1 MVWLSVGLLDY
12 LPKKTKHKSRVSKPT
27 HMDVSVVIPFL
38 DEEESLPELYQQLTD
53 VLASTKWSYELIFV
67 DDGSQDKGWKFV
79 RSAAKNDA
87 SVRGVKFTRNFG
99 KSQALHVGFD
109 LAQGDVV
116 FTMDADLQDSPKEL
130 PALYEMLNKE
140 NLDVVSGWKKIRHDP
155 LFGKTIPSKFFNWAA
170 RQFSGI
176 PLHDFNCG
184 LKAYKK
190 EVVKA
195 IQVHGEMHRYIPLLA
210 KHAGYRAIGEHVVQ
224 HSARK
229 YGKTKFG
236 ADRFVKGFLDL
247 VTLLF
252 VQRFGKRPMH
262 FFGLIGSLMLNT
274 GFGFALYLGI
284 DKLYLETEG
293 RLITERPEFY
303 LALTTMILGSQFFLA
318 GFLAELFMRS
328 RNKSPNYRISET
340 L

>member
-1 MVWLSVGLLDY
+1 
-12 LPKKTKHKSRVSKPT
+12 
-27 HMDVSVVIPFL
+27 MDVSVVIPFL

-67 DDGSQDKGWKFV
+67 DDGSQDKGWEFV
-79 RSAAKNDA
+79 RSVAKNDS
-87 SVRGVKFTRNFG
+87 SVRAVKFTRNFG

-130 PALYEMLNKE
+130 PALYEMLIKE

-252 VQRFGKRPMH
+252 IQRFGKRPMH
-262 FFGLIGSLMLNT
+262 FFGLIGSLMLIT

-328 RNKSPNYRISET
+328 RNKSPNYRIRET

>member
-1 MVWLSVGLLDY
+1 
-12 LPKKTKHKSRVSKPT
+12 
-27 HMDVSVVIPFL
+27 MDVSVVIPFL

-67 DDGSQDKGWKFV
+67 DDGSQDKGWEFV
-79 RSAAKNDA
+79 RSTAKNDA
-87 SVRGVKFTRNFG
+87 SVRAVKFTRNFG

-116 FTMDADLQDSPKEL
+116 FTIDADLQDSPKEL
-130 PALYEMLNKE
+130 PVLYKKLLKE
-140 NLDVVSGWKKIRHDP
+140 ELDVVSGWKKVRHDP
-155 LFGKTIPSKFFNWAA
+155 LFSKTIPSKFFNWAA

-184 LKAYKK
+184 LKAYKN

-195 IQVHGEMHRYIPLLA
+195 IHLHGEMHRYIPLSA
-210 KHAGYRAIGEHVVQ
+210 KYAGYNAIGEHVVK

-236 ADRFVKGFLDL
+236 PDRFIKGFLDL

-252 VQRFGKRPMH
+252 IQRFGKRPMH
-262 FFGLIGSLMLNT
+262 FFGLVGSMMLVT

-318 GFLAELFMRS
+318 GFLAELFIRS
-328 RNKSPNYRISET
+328 RNKTPNYRIREI